1 MQTFLQDIR
10 YGLRMIVKARAFT
23 VIALLALA
31 LGICA
36 NTTIFSFINGLV
48 LRPLT
53 GVKDPDRLVAV
64 YTSDYSSGLYG
75 ESSYPDF
82 VDFRSQADAFED
94 LAAHE
99 AALLNLSSEGDGAER
114 LRGHYVTS
122 NYFTILGVTAK
133 LGRTLQVSDD
143 TPSASPAVVIS
154 DEFWQSRF
162 NSDPNIVGRTLKLNT
177 QSYTIVGVTESS
189 FRGLRLGL
197 PPQFWLSMPAQE
209 EFTSRERG
217 GRSIDIVGRLKPGVT
232 LEQAQGQLTTIGAR
246 LAQAYPDTNRGI
258 FGRPDEPRP
267 ITVVREGRLGPEG
280 RQGVWRISIL
290 LFAVVGLV
298 LLIACANVANLLLA
312 RASVRRREIAVR
324 LAVGASRGR
333 LIRQLLTE
341 SVLLGLMGGALGLLL
356 TQWTAR
362 ALPSFFPESA
372 AQGLDF
378 IFDWRVLVFTFA
390 VSVLTGLVFGLVPAL
405 QTTRPDLVSS
415 LKDDAI
421 GTSNQRF
428 RRLGLRDSLV
438 ISQLALSLVLL
449 ISAALFVRS
458 LRHAV
463 NFDPGFASQSLVT
476 AALDTR
482 AARFNREQGQAFYQ
496 QMVERISKVPGVSD
510 ATFTVV
516 IPISGGGQRR
526 NAVIEGYQPQPSEDM
541 ELNTNVIGEAFFRT
555 MGIPI
560 VRGRAFGPE
569 DRPGGPGV
577 AIVNEEFARRYFNG
591 DALGKRVQVES
602 DSGYLEIVGVARTA
616 KYRNLRE
623 EPLPFIYLPLSQNY
637 QPDMT
642 LMVRTERDPA
652 SLLGTLRN
660 EMNGVNKAVAVFS
673 VQMMSETIADQL
685 AVDRM
690 IAVLLSVFGG
700 AALLLAAIGIYGV
713 MGYAVAQRTRE
724 IGIRVALGAER
735 GDIMKLI
742 VRRGL
747 VLTVIGATIGLALAF
762 ALTRA
767 LKSLLFGVSATDPLT
782 FSAVATLLVAVAML
796 ACYFPARRATTVDP
810 IVALRNE

>member
-341 SVLLGLMGGALGLLL
+341 SVLLALMGGVLGLLL
-356 TQWTAR
+356 TQWTAQS
-362 ALPSFFPESA
+362 LPAFFPQRA
-372 AQGLDF
+372 AEGVDF
-378 IFDWRVLVFTFA
+378 SVDWRVLVFTLA
-390 VSVLTGLVFGLVPAL
+390 VAALTGLIFGLVPAL
-405 QTTRPDLVSS
+405 QSTRPDLVSS

-428 RRLGLRDSLV
+428 RRLGLRDALV

-463 NFDPGFASQSLVT
+463 NFDPGFAAENLVT
-476 AALDTR
+476 ASTDTS
-482 AARFNREQGQAFYQ
+482 AARLNREQGQRFYE
-496 QMVERISKVPGVSD
+496 QMLERVRNVPGVSG
-510 ATFTVV
+510 ATLSVV